1 MIFDN
6 DTFAYWS
13 ITVERPLRL
22 RVYPDREIPAD
33 AFKKADEL
41 LAVKKAL
48 ASVPAGTPTDDWAAF
63 AKATKLK
70 TGVLKKIR
78 PFITEKDSSAQPVD
92 GEPDVDLR
100 STETVPYCYEGGIE
114 EYLHN
119 EVLTYVPDA
128 WIDEKKTL
136 IGYEISFAKYFY
148 KDTFSRS
155 IDEIVNELNSIE
167 NATDGMLAD
176 ILGGMPY
183 GL

>member
-1 MIFDN
+1 M
-6 DTFAYWS
+6 
-13 ITVERPLRL
+13 
-22 RVYPDREIPAD
+22 
-33 AFKKADEL
+33 
-41 LAVKKAL
+41 
-48 ASVPAGTPTDDWAAF
+48 
-63 AKATKLK
+63 
-70 TGVLKKIR
+70 
-78 PFITEKDSSAQPVD
+78 
-92 GEPDVDLR
+92 
-100 STETVPYCYEGGIE
+100 
-114 EYLHN
+114 
-119 EVLTYVPDA
+119 LTYVPDA